1 MKKPLMLT
9 TLALA
14 VAACSVNRDESA
26 VGVPAPAEKTVVENR
41 KAEAEVAYGAKAQ
54 QQSLAQKRQLATA
67 PVADYASSQLV
78 RHPHRAHIAHIVEE
92 RDTYQGTV
100 DNPVKS
106 TAGDPLSTFSVDV
119 DTASFSVVRRYL
131 NEGRL
136 PPEDAVRTEE
146 IINALRYEPLSGL
159 SAAQPLGLETRIMQT
174 PWNAKTRLL
183 QVRLNAWEPEQ
194 AQLPDSNYVFLID
207 VSGSMQ
213 GEDRIELLKRAF
225 SVMLAKLKPTDT
237 VSLVTY
243 ASGSRTVLE
252 PTPAK
257 DRHAIL
263 QALQGLTAGGSTH
276 ASDGIQR
283 AYQLA
288 RRAFIEGGN
297 NRVIL
302 ATDGD
307 VNVGLR
313 GEALID
319 MIERQRDQGIYLT
332 VLGVG
337 KGNYMDAQLEPL
349 ANKGDGNYYYL
360 DSFREARR
368 VLVSGLKGTAYTLAK
383 DVKLQVE
390 FNPAVVAEYRLIGYN
405 NRQLAHADFNNDAK
419 DAGDIGAGHNVTALY
434 EITLTD
440 SQYRFVDERRYSSET
455 RTSGNRKELALV
467 KLRYK
472 SPQGG
477 ASVRRD
483 QVVYRRALEHLQPT
497 TPAVLAA
504 GFAEKLRRSP
514 HLAGFDWE
522 KLQVLT
528 RELDLRQDE
537 MTDLKRMVDSA
548 AVLQGGVAG

>member
-183 QVRLNAWEPEQ
+183 QVRLSAWEPEQ

-548 AVLQGGVAG
+548 AVLQGGIAG

>member
-78 RHPHRAHIAHIVEE
+78 RHPHRPHIAHIVEE

-183 QVRLNAWEPEQ
+183 QVRLSAWEPEQ

>member
-1 MKKPLMLT
+1 MKKTLALS

-14 VAACSVNRDESA
+14 VAACSVSRDDASVATLPPDETVRQAELKSTQESDTA
-26 VGVPAPAEKTVVENR
+26 RPAL
-41 KAEAEVAYGAKAQ
+41 AKQ
-54 QQSLAQKRQLATA
+54 RLSGA
-67 PVADYASSQLV
+67 PVAEHATSGFFH
-78 RHPHRAHIAHIVEE
+78 HPHRPQPTAE

-100 DNPVKS
+100 DNPVKR
-106 TAGDPLSTFSVDV
+106 TADEPLSTFSVDV

-131 NEGRL
+131 NEGLL

-146 IINALRYEPLSGL
+146 IINALYYAPLSGL
-159 SAAQPLGLETRIMQT
+159 NAREPLGLETRIMQT

-183 QVRLNAWEPEQ
+183 QVRLNAWEPELE
-194 AQLPDSNYVFLID
+194 QLPDSNYVFLID

-213 GEDRIELLKRAF
+213 GEDRIGLLKRAF
-225 SVMLAKLKPTDT
+225 SVMLGKLKPTDT

-252 PTPAK
+252 PTAAK
-257 DRHAIL
+257 DRHTIL

-288 RRAFIEGGN
+288 RQAFIDGGN

-313 GEALID
+313 GEALVD

-434 EITLTD
+434 EITLTE
-440 SQYRFVDERRYSSET
+440 SEYRFVDERRYGSTPTTAS
-455 RTSGNRKELALV
+455 NRNELALI

-472 SPQGG
+472 SPEGG

-483 QVVYRRALEHLQPT
+483 QVVYRSGLGKTQSV
-497 TPAVLAA
+497 TPAALAA
-504 GFAEKLRRSP
+504 GFAEKLRHSP

-522 KLQVLT
+522 QLQELT
-528 RELDLRQDE
+528 KTLDLRQDE

-548 AVLQGGVAG
+548 AVLEDARG